1 MKSLTLWKLSE
12 ESLSTGTKMHW
23 HLRCC
28 ADGSGTQKPGWSL
41 QNRHWFRKQYL
52 GVFYFPTCFYSNGI
66 TNNDFL
72 FTIPLIRRNKCQ
84 QKMIE
89 SKS

>member
-1 MKSLTLWKLSE
+1 MEALRG
-12 ESLSTGTKMHW
+12 ESIYRNENALAFS
-23 HLRCC
+23 LRCC

-41 QNRHWFRKQYL
+41 QNRHWFLKQYL
-52 GVFYFPTCFYSNGI
+52 CVFYFPTCFYSNGI

-72 FTIPLIRRNKCQ
+72 FTIPLIRRNRCQ